1 MQWMIALPKIQTYS
15 VITCKINRPKTLFS
29 RFKPAESQQ
38 TDPSIVASS
47 VIQTVLPLTA
57 SNQNRSIR
65 TIKLSCFAFSGRVSS
80 LWPWPQ
86 RRESKGL
93 VDCLNNLAP
102 SEFEIFRVIFCCHC
116 DGIVDNLKYTSC
128 CTLKKLSPLIYPL
141 TVHCLNLKSHKTRL
155 QTTRF
160 WIPKDFWL
168 KTQNQFFL
176 SEFLA
181 LSTCVLYA
189 L

>member
-102 SEFEIFRVIFCCHC
+102 SEFELFRVIFCCHC
-116 DGIVDNLKYTSC
+116 DGMLITWNILPVAPLKNSLHWFIPSQFIVWISNL
-128 CTLKKLSPLIYPL
+128 
-141 TVHCLNLKSHKTRL
+141 TR
-155 QTTRF
+155 Q
-160 WIPKDFWL
+160 DF
-168 KTQNQFFL
+168 KQQDF
-176 SEFLA
+176 EFLRI
-181 LSTCVLYA
+181 SDWKHKISSSYQNS
-189 L
+189 

>member
-38 TDPSIVASS
+38 KDPSIVASS
-47 VIQTVLPLTA
+47 VIRTVLPLTA

-93 VDCLNNLAP
+93 VDSLNN
-102 SEFEIFRVIFCCHC
+102 
-116 DGIVDNLKYTSC
+116 
-128 CTLKKLSPLIYPL
+128 SPLLSLNSSGWSFAATVMALLITWNILPVAPL
-141 TVHCLNLKSHKTRL
+141 RNSLHWFIPSQFIVWISNLTR
-155 QTTRF
+155 Q
-160 WIPKDFWL
+160 DF
-168 KTQNQFFL
+168 KQQDF
-176 SEFLA
+176 EFLRI
-181 LSTCVLYA
+181 SDWKHKISSSYQNS
-189 L
+189 